1 MTNSRAAYDDISAE
15 LLKYGPEDLHELIA
29 EALNDLIE
37 NHIDIDVGI
46 GKIAPLEKPKKPMP
60 CPPKDLRPII
70 LLKVIRKVLSKIS
83 LTRLKPKFEDY
94 LSPSQCAYRNNRSTT
109 DAIWAYRWILAKVQE
124 ERIVIFVTGID
135 MSAAFD
141 TIIRSILMAII
152 DEIGGEDE
160 GRMARILLSDTKLE
174 VRIPGFEGRFIFQSN
189 RGSPQGDSLSGP
201 LFTVYFERAL
211 RNVRE
216 EIEHT
221 PPEED
226 HPYTTYINPRIDT
239 PQVDNDHSYQS
250 APGAQEPPPEI
261 TFADDMDH
269 LTTNESVQNKFLE
282 AVSEILES
290 FGLLVNNGKTE
301 KTILKRG
308 ERETELWRNVVKL
321 GNCLGDIEDIARRKQ
336 LTSMAF
342 TKM

>member
-1 MTNSRAAYDDISAE
+1 
-15 LLKYGPEDLHELIA
+15 
-29 EALNDLIE
+29 
-37 NHIDIDVGI
+37 
-46 GKIAPLEKPKKPMP
+46 
-60 CPPKDLRPII
+60 
-70 LLKVIRKVLSKIS
+70 
-83 LTRLKPKFEDY
+83 
-94 LSPSQCAYRNNRSTT
+94 
-109 DAIWAYRWILAKVQE
+109 
-124 ERIVIFVTGID
+124 

-152 DEIGGEDE
+152 DEIGEEDE
-160 GRMARILLSDTKLE
+160 RRMVRILLSDTKLE

-308 ERETELWRNVVKL
+308 EKETELWRNVVKL

-336 LTSMAF
+336 LASMAF
-342 TKM
+342 TKMKEAWLDGQAVSLDKKVELLDALVMSVLLYNSSCLGLRKIDVNSIDSFHRHLLRQISNIKTQYQARSCTRLPYQDQLASELLKQDGNILGMHSDYR